1 EGAFYTVAMYRLLIG
16 HPRWTPPEELAQV
29 DVRAGYNMGR
39 IYRIYHQDR
48 PPRPIKRLDKL
59 DTAGLVAALE
69 SPNGPQ
75 RDLAMEMLIWR
86 QDKEAVPLLKKSFK
100 SKRPETQV
108 HSLCAL
114 DQLRSLPAD
123 LVSDALFDDDGSV
136 RRHAVRVCPNGLLD
150 EFEIGAGLAVTI
162 VDSDPQV
169 RLEAAYVFGEGPL
182 GQAEGD
188 TPPRF

>member
-1 EGAFYTVAMYRLLIG
+1 
-16 HPRWTPPEELAQV
+16 
-29 DVRAGYNMGR
+29 
-39 IYRIYHQDR
+39 
-48 PPRPIKRLDKL
+48 
-59 DTAGLVAALE
+59 
-69 SPNGPQ
+69 
-75 RDLAMEMLIWR
+75 
-86 QDKEAVPLLKKSFK
+86 
-100 SKRPETQV
+100 

-188 TPPRF
+188 TPPRFLAHLALDNGDDPYLRAAVASSVNPKTVEGFISGAFKAIDQEPTRRKSAEAVLRQIAPMANKRCLQITLRQFGAAQKR